1 MGNVAGRVE
10 EMRETPA
17 GVRLNELDRR
27 IVEKNGERTI
37 LVLLLW

>member
-1 MGNVAGRVE
+1 MGNVAGGVE

-27 IVEKNGERTI
+27 IVENSSSELKHLQG
-37 LVLLLW
+37 